1 MDADARRTA
10 SGEHRSMT
18 TVPDPVVVR
27 ASEPETLDHA
37 AVVAVDGD
45 GSIVGRAALSRL
57 YGFRAEIQLE
67 LEPSTTI
74 ALALVDALE
83 REARKRGLVR
93 LELDADPLPDSLV
106 AAVRRWRPVA
116 DELRASHLYLTW
128 PTTLVNS

>member
-1 MDADARRTA
+1 MDPDARRTA
-10 SGEHRSMT
+10 TRDHRSMS
-18 TVPDPVVVR
+18 TVPDPLVVR
-27 ASEPETLDHA
+27 PSEPETLDHA

-67 LEPSTTI
+67 LAPSTTI

-93 LELDADPLPDSLV
+93 VELDAVPLSDSLV

-116 DELRASHLYLTW
+116 DEIRASHLYLTW

>member
-27 ASEPETLDHA
+27 PSEPATLDHA
-37 AVVAVDGD
+37 AVVAVDAG

-57 YGFRAEIQLE
+57 YGLRAEIRLE
-67 LEPSTTI
+67 LAPSTTI

-83 REARKRGLVR
+83 REARKRGLARV
-93 LELDADPLPDSLV
+93 ELDAVALSDSVV
-106 AAVRRWRPVA
+106 AAVRRGRPVA
-116 DELRASHLYLTW
+116 DELRTSHLYLTW